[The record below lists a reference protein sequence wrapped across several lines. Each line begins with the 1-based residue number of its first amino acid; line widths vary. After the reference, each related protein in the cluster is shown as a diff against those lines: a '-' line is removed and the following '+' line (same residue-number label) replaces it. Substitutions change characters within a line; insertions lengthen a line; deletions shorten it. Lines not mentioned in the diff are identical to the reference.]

1 MKKDQLP
8 QDRSALEK
16 VTREL
21 CYVKDEDG
29 TYTTGLSSG
38 WAVKKDALDNAWDD
52 IRERVNEAA
61 ELVRKG
67 EKSPVFYF
75 MELNL
80 MDLSLL
86 SEYTGFWKFTIKR
99 HMKPSVFASLSDDKL
114 KKYAQVFKIS
124 VEELKNLKDRLSQ

>member
-8 QDRSALEK
+8 QDKSALEN

-29 TYTTGLSSG
+29 KYTTGLSSG
-38 WAVKKDALDNAWDD
+38 WAVKKDALDNAWED

-61 ELVRKG
+61 ELVRRG

-80 MDLSLL
+80 MDVSLL
-86 SEYTGFWKFTIKR
+86 SQYTGFWKFTIKR
-99 HMKPSVFASLSDDKL
+99 HMKPSVFSSLNDAKL
-114 KKYAQVFKIS
+114 KTYAQIFKIS
-124 VEELKNLKDRLSQ
+124 VDELKNLKNTLSK